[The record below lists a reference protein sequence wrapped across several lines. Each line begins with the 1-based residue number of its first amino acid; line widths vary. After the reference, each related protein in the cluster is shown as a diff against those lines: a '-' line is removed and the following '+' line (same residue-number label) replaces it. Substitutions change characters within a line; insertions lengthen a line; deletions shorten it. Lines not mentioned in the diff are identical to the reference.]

1 MSDCFRRD
9 RCKPQ
14 KIGSGADVLF
24 GRFRRGSTRLF
35 ALMFSA
41 VIAPPALAETIV
53 WGGSATDEWFFPLSW
68 ISYQRVPGPDDAAMI
83 DGDGPRIPNGREAEA
98 YRLVVGVN
106 AGSTMTVEG
115 DLSTVYTSIGLSN
128 GVSGRLNFSGGT
140 WSNARDVS
148 VGESGI
154 GELRL
159 SGSAA
164 VSGGNVFI
172 GEKDTGQ
179 GIFFLDNSSSFANSG
194 TVFVGYGAKATFLT
208 GGIGD
213 LEVLGASRLE
223 TGSLV
228 VADGVGTTGT
238 VSVEGQDS
246 SLTAS
251 GDMVVGNGGQGIFTI
266 AAGGTVTIRG
276 NTVIGNLESADAS
289 ALSINGAG
297 SLLETEGALV
307 VGNMGAAT
315 MSIGAGAAVASG
327 TVVIGR
333 HSASIVSIAGGG
345 TKWTTGALLIGGDA
359 SDPASPAGNGTLNVT
374 TGGKVESVSAR
385 LGIVAGAVG
394 EATVDG
400 GGSGWTVGS
409 GGLGVGIDGTGS
421 LTVTGGAVVDSSN
434 TVLGANTGSSGTAT
448 VSGSGSTLRNAG
460 NLYVGGAGDAS
471 LNIEADGSVTSDSG
485 YVARLTGSTS
495 SVIVSGG
502 GSNWT
507 LARALVVGYQNGT
520 YGDVSVITGGGIQA
534 GQVTLGDLA
543 GSSGA
548 MTIDGT
554 GSNVS
559 VQVDNNIA
567 YSGYMDIGYDG
578 SGSVVVSNG
587 ASLDAYKLYLGT
599 EARSDGTLY
608 VTGTGSRV
616 EIGNA
621 LTIGNGGSGAVEV
634 SGGASLAATTVFIA
648 SRAGSTGVLNIG
660 AAAGQT
666 AYSAGTVEAEAI
678 LFGAGNGRIVFNHS
692 ETAYILSADI
702 SGAGHVDAENGV
714 TILSGYNNYSGGT
727 TISGGTLKGTA
738 TGFGSGEIVNNA
750 ELVVDGA
757 GTLSNVMSGV
767 GSFEKTGSGNLVL
780 AGNSSYSGGTTISGG
795 ALTGTAKS
803 FGSGEIVNNAIL
815 AVEGAGTLSNVISG
829 TGTFEKAGDGNLIL
843 SGNSTYT
850 GITTVSS
857 GKLSV
862 NGSLT
867 STVSVGSGAALGGSG
882 TIGGLTVGSGGTLSP
897 GNSIGTL
904 TSTGD
909 AVFASGSTYAVE
921 IDASGNSDRLAVNG
935 TLTIDNNVA
944 LVVTPLG
951 SGGAYSLDTRYTIL
965 AATGGVTGTFSG
977 ISENFAY
984 LSARVTKSTD
994 SNTAYLSFTRA
1005 SPAAGLFAAET
1016 STENARAAAN
1026 AVEALGEASPLYRV
1040 ALFLQSG
1047 ETQTAFSQ
1055 LSGETHPSLAMAL
1068 INRSQLTRDVIL
1080 DRLRSAFRSVDAG
1093 SILPVAGTSGGGEP
1107 FNIDE
1112 GTLTFWSS
1120 GFGSRGHTGGH
1131 GSSVDTRGGGILFGL
1146 EGDWGNGWRAGL
1158 AAGYGR
1164 DAVSQAAM
1172 AAKADVDSYYAAA
1185 YAGGS
1190 IGPASLRLGAI
1201 HAFQDIETRRKISLS
1216 TLKDELTAGYDAS
1229 TTQVFAEAAWR
1240 FDFDLTR
1247 IEPYANVSYVKTHTD
1262 AFHEKGGIAAVSSGS
1277 ASHDQLYSTLGV
1289 RISRD
1294 ISLESMPGR
1303 ATFDMGWRHAYGDP
1317 TVESALF
1324 YEGGGSF
1331 SVASAATARDVA
1343 LLGLGLSYDL
1353 APSATLTFRY
1363 GAVFGGGV
1371 LDQSA
1376 FAELGVRF

>member
-1 MSDCFRRD
+1 MPDCFRRD
-9 RCKPQ
+9 RRSPQ
-14 KIGSGADVLF
+14 RTASGAKVLS
-24 GRFRRGSTRLF
+24 GRFRQGLTRLF
-35 ALMFSA
+35 TLMFSA
-41 VIAPPALAETIV
+41 ALAPPALAETILWV
-53 WGGSATDEWFFPLSW
+53 GSPADDWFSASNW
-68 ISYQRVPGPDDAAMI
+68 YGYTRVPGPNDTASINSAGPTIAAGTSADI
-83 DGDGPRIPNGREAEA
+83 DG
-98 YRLVVGVN
+98 LLVGVDSE
-106 AGSTMTVEG
+106 GTMSVNG
-115 DLSTVYTSIGLSN
+115 GLSTDYAKLGFLAD
-128 GVSGRLNFSGGT
+128 VSGTLSFSGAT
-140 WSNARDVS
+140 WSNAGDLS
-148 VGESGI
+148 VGGSGS
-154 GELRL
+154 GTLNL
-159 SGSAA
+159 SGSSAN
-164 VSGGNVFI
+164 SGRDIYI
-172 GEKDTGQ
+172 GEYETGI
-179 GIFFLDNSSSFANSG
+179 GAFVLDNSSSFANSG
-194 TVFVGYGAKATFLT
+194 TVFVGYGGTANM
-208 GGIGD
+208 

-223 TGSLV
+223 TGGLV
-228 VADGVGTTGT
+228 VSGGGGSMNT
-238 VSVEGQDS
+238 VSVQGQGSNITVSDE
-246 SLTAS
+246 
-251 GDMVVGNGGQGIFTI
+251 MVVGRSGQGILKI
-266 AAGGTVTIRG
+266 GGGAVVTING
-276 NTVIGNLESADAS
+276 NAIIGDQVSADGS
-289 ALSINGAG
+289 GLTIDGAG
-297 SLLETEGALV
+297 SLLETEGTLV
-307 VGNMGAAT
+307 VGNEGAASMVVAT
-315 MSIGAGAAVASG
+315 AATVASG
-327 TVVIGR
+327 TAIIGR
-333 HSASIVSIAGGG
+333 HSASLVTVKGADSL
-345 TKWTTGALLIGGDA
+345 WTTGELLIGGDA
-359 SDPASPAGNGTLNVT
+359 SSPQGTPGNGVLYVE
-374 TGGKVESVSAR
+374 TGGTVESASAR
-385 LGIVAGAVG
+385 LGNVAGA
-394 EATVDG
+394 A
-400 GGSGWTVGS
+400 GSAVVQGSSSSWTVGS
-409 GGLGVGIDGTGS
+409 GGLDVGVDGTGS
-421 LTVTGGAVVDSSN
+421 LTVSGGGLVSSVS
-434 TVLGANTGSSGTAT
+434 TVLAANAGSIGSAT
-448 VSGSGSTLRNAG
+448 VSGSGSAFHNTG
-460 NLYVGGAGDAS
+460 NLYVGDAGNGS
-471 LNIEADGSVTSDSG
+471 LQVQTGGTVTSDAG
-485 YVARLTGSTS
+485 YVATRTGSTS
-495 SVIVSGG
+495 SVIVNGG
-502 GSNWT
+502 GSSWT
-507 LARALVVGYQNGT
+507 LAEALVVGYAKDTN
-520 YGDVSVITGGGIQA
+520 GDVSVTAGGGIEA
-534 GQVTLGDLA
+534 GQVRLGDLA
-543 GSSGA
+543 GSSGT
-548 MTIDGT
+548 MTIDGA
-554 GSNVS
+554 GSSVS
-559 VQVDNNIA
+559 ARVDSRLA

-599 EARSDGTLY
+599 KAGSDGTLH
-608 VTGTGSRV
+608 VSGTGSRV

-621 LTIGNGGSGAVEV
+621 LIIGYGGSGVV
-634 SGGASLAATTVFIA
+634 DVTGGASLAATTIWIA
-648 SRAGSTGVLNIG
+648 FEAGSTGVLNIG

-666 AYSAGTVEAEAI
+666 ARSAGAVEAEAI
-678 LFGAGNGRIVFNHS
+678 YFGAGNGRIVFNHS

-727 TISGGTLKGTA
+727 MISGGTLKGTA

-757 GTLSNVMSGV
+757 GTLSNVISGT
-767 GSFEKTGSGNLVL
+767 GTFEKTGSGNLIL

-921 IDASGNSDRLAVNG
+921 IDASGNSDRLMVNG

-944 LVVTPLG
+944 LVVTPLA

-965 AATGGVTGTFSG
+965 TATGGVTGTFSG

-984 LSARVTKSTD
+984 LTALVTKSTD
-994 SNTAYLSFTRA
+994 SNTAYLSFARA
-1005 SPAAGLFAAET
+1005 SQAAGLFAAET

-1026 AVEALGEASPLYRV
+1026 AVEALGEASPLYRA

-1055 LSGETHPSLAMAL
+1055 LSGENHPSLAMAL

-1080 DRLRSAFRSVDAG
+1080 SRLRSAFESVDAG
-1093 SILPVAGTSGGGEP
+1093 SVLPVAGASGGREP
-1107 FNIDE
+1107 LNIDE
-1112 GTLTFWSS
+1112 DTITFWSS
-1120 GFGSRGHTGGH
+1120 GFGARGETGGN

-1146 EGDWGNGWRAGL
+1146 EGDWGNGRRTGL

-1164 DAVSQAAM
+1164 DAVSQAAL

-1262 AFHEKGGIAAVSSGS
+1262 AFNEKGGIAAVSSGS

-1294 ISLESMPGR
+1294 ISLESIPGR

>member
-1 MSDCFRRD
+1 
-9 RCKPQ
+9 
-14 KIGSGADVLF
+14 
-24 GRFRRGSTRLF
+24 
-35 ALMFSA
+35 MFSA

-172 GEKDTGQ
+172 GEKETGQ

-289 ALSINGAG
+289 ALNINGAG

-599 EARSDGTLY
+599 GAGSDGTLY

-621 LTIGNGGSGAVEV
+621 LIIGYGGSGAVDV
-634 SGGASLAATTVFIA
+634 SGGASLAATTIFIA
-648 SRAGSTGVLNIG
+648 FEAGSTGVLNIG
-660 AAAGQT
+660 AAAGQM
-666 AYSAGTVEAEAI
+666 ARSAGAVEAEAI
-678 LFGAGNGRIVFNHS
+678 DFGAGNGRIVFNHS

-757 GTLSNVMSGV
+757 GTLSNV
-767 GSFEKTGSGNLVL
+767 
-780 AGNSSYSGGTTISGG
+780 
-795 ALTGTAKS
+795 
-803 FGSGEIVNNAIL
+803 
-815 AVEGAGTLSNVISG
+815 ISG

-850 GITTVSS
+850 GITMVSS

-862 NGSLT
+862 NGSLA

-921 IDASGNSDRLAVNG
+921 VDASGDSDRLAVNG
-935 TLTIDNNVA
+935 TITIDNNVA
-944 LVVTPLG
+944 LVVTPLA

-965 AATGGVTGTFSG
+965 TATGGVTGTFSG

-984 LSARVTKSTD
+984 LTALVTKSTD

-1026 AVEALGEASPLYRV
+1026 AVEALGEASPLYRA

-1080 DRLRSAFRSVDAG
+1080 SRLRSAFESVDAG
-1093 SILPVAGTSGGGEP
+1093 SVLPVAGASGGREP
-1107 FNIDE
+1107 LNIDE
-1112 GTLTFWSS
+1112 DNITFWSS
-1120 GFGSRGHTGGH
+1120 GFGSRGQIGGN
-1131 GSSVDTRGGGILFGL
+1131 GSSVDTKGGGILFGL
-1146 EGDWGNGWRAGL
+1146 EGDWGNGWRTGL

-1164 DAVSQAAM
+1164 DAVSQAAL

-1247 IEPYANVSYVKTHTD
+1247 MEPYANVSYVKTHTD
-1262 AFHEKGGIAAVSSGS
+1262 AFNEKGGIAAVSSGS

-1303 ATFDMGWRHAYGDP
+1303 ATFDMGWRHTYGDP